1 MTFENLENIISLL
14 CTIVGLLYCVF
25 KHIETPRRGYRFII
39 AFFLANFLSEYYWT
53 IYELV
58 MRSYPNVSEFAAYLG
73 WNVGYLAL
81 LLAVFSM
88 RQEGAKRL
96 FHPVMLLPVLLNVP
110 QFFLYIQY
118 GGLLNN
124 LWQVGI
130 TTLTMILCLQELVYY
145 LKRKA
150 ERRSFPLFSAFVLAY
165 LVTQYG
171 MWTASCFAWNSELS
185 NPYLYCSVLGSLIS
199 VFFAYGAK
207 RYYEADDLGAKEKS
221 ASQMRFQVL
230 IQTVLS
236 LIIIGIC
243 AAGFFT
249 AFWIKDTLS
258 SDGGLIQHEGQIVV
272 YLFAISAILIL
283 IVLVLLYVFTSRF
296 RHGMNDNKKVNE
308 GKRGRLNFIITIA
321 VTLALMAFAVIY
333 NNVLLHRAS
342 VLSVYED
349 GAAEIKTMAA
359 ELENYLTVAS
369 TTLRVTADSVD
380 LMEKSGSSI
389 DEIQRF
395 LVAQTT
401 RQAEQFDENFTGLYA
416 YINGQYLDGLN
427 WVPPEGYEP
436 TSRDWY
442 KAAVAANGATVIVS
456 PYVDAQTGS
465 VVITVGRMISGPGS
479 REEGQTQNVVCLDV
493 IVNHI
498 QEATQVV
505 TIAGKG
511 YGMVVNDDGFIVAH
525 REEELNG
532 QNIAEIY
539 GQELLAN
546 ILSVKSGKLT
556 AHIDGEDCTLFI
568 APVMEQWYS
577 VIVVS
582 DTELLEE
589 TYSQLVINIMVS
601 LITFCLITFFYYIG
615 YKNEQ
620 ISGRKVEQM
629 NLQVV
634 TALATAI
641 DAKDPYTRGHSTRVS
656 QYSVMIAK
664 ALGWE
669 KERTDNLR
677 YAALL
682 HDIGKIGV
690 PDSILNKPTRLT
702 DVEFDII
709 KSHTTTGGEILRE
722 HTVVDAAEDV
732 ALSHHERYD
741 GKGYPRGLRGKE
753 ISEEARIVGIADA
766 FDAMN
771 SSRVYRKACDRDYI
785 LNQLTGG
792 RGKQFDPEYVDVLIK
807 LWNEGR
813 LEESL
818 KSGQKSEKGD
828 EAIEASLHE
837 AVETFVSENVS
848 PEFLVEDIRH
858 AGSYEGALDVEY
870 GQFAKLYEFIANLER
885 RFDHPFKLILITLEQ
900 NGAEA
905 SLSAN
910 LESAMF
916 FMERAI
922 RISIRDVDIVTQY
935 NRRQFLVI
943 MLGTDPDGVKIA
955 VDRIFKSYF
964 RMSGSNAF
972 SPSYAIVGTEGNK

>member
-1 MTFENLENIISLL
+1 MMFENLENIVSLL
-14 CTIVGLLYCVF
+14 CTIAGLLYCVF
-25 KHIETPRRGYRFII
+25 KHIESPRRGYRYLI
-39 AFFLANFLSEYYWT
+39 AFFFANFLSEYYWT

-73 WNVGYLAL
+73 WNVGYLVL
-81 LLAVFSM
+81 LFAVYNM

-96 FHPVMLLPVLLNVP
+96 FHPVILLPILLNVP
-110 QFFLYIQY
+110 QFLLYIQY

-130 TTLTMILCLQELVYY
+130 TTLTMVFCLQELVYY
-145 LKRKA
+145 LKNKSG
-150 ERRSFPLFSAFVLAY
+150 RRAFPMFSALVLAY
-165 LVTQYG
+165 LIAQYG

-185 NPYLYCSVLGSLIS
+185 NPYLYCSVLASLIS
-199 VFFAYGAK
+199 VFFAYGAGK
-207 RYYEADDLGAKEKS
+207 YYAADDFTTKEKN

-230 IQTVLS
+230 IQTIIS
-236 LIIIGIC
+236 LVIIGIC
-243 AAGFFT
+243 AAGFFA
-249 AFWIKDTLS
+249 AFRIKDSLS
-258 SDGGLIQHEGQIVV
+258 GNGGLIQNEGQLVV
-272 YLFAISAILIL
+272 CLFAISAILIL
-283 IVLVLLYVFTSRF
+283 LVLVLLYVLTARF
-296 RHGMNDNKKVNE
+296 RRSMDNVRKMNE

-321 VTLALMAFAVIY
+321 VTLALMVFAVVY
-333 NNVLLHRAS
+333 NNVLLNRAS

-349 GAAEIKTMAA
+349 GEAEIKTTAT
-359 ELENYLTVAS
+359 ELVNYLTEAS

-380 LMEKSGSSI
+380 LMEKSGSSM
-389 DEIQRF
+389 DDIQRF
-395 LVAQTT
+395 LVDQTT

-442 KAAVAANGATVIVS
+442 KAAVEADGEMVIVS

-465 VVITVGRMISGPGS
+465 VVITIGRMISGG
-479 REEGQTQNVVCLDV
+479 GAAAGTQNVVCLDV

-498 QEATQVV
+498 QEVTQAV
-505 TIAGKG
+505 TIANKG
-511 YGMVVNDDGFIVAH
+511 YGMVVNNDGFIVAH
-525 REEELNG
+525 RDAALNG
-532 QNIAEIY
+532 QNIAEVY
-539 GQELLAN
+539 GQELLSS
-546 ILSVKSGKLT
+546 ILSAKSGRIT
-556 AHIDGEDCTLFI
+556 AQIDGEDCTLFI
-568 APVMEQWYS
+568 APVMEQWVS
-577 VIVVS
+577 VIVINNA
-582 DTELLEE
+582 ELFEE
-589 TYSQLVINIMVS
+589 TYSQLAINIMVS

-641 DAKDPYTRGHSTRVS
+641 DAKDPYTRGHSSRVS

-664 ALGWE
+664 TLGWE
-669 KERTDNLR
+669 KERTDDLR

-690 PDSILNKPTRLT
+690 PDSILNKPTRLSN
-702 DVEFDII
+702 VEFDII

-785 LNQLTGG
+785 MGQLIDG
-792 RGKQFDPEYVDVLIK
+792 RGKQFDPEYVDVLIR

-818 KSGQKSEKGD
+818 KSGQESEKAD
-828 EAIEASLHE
+828 EAIEASLHQ
-837 AVETFVSENVS
+837 AVETFVSENAS
-848 PEFLVEDIRH
+848 GELLVENIKS
-858 AGSYEGALDVEY
+858 AGNYQGALDVEY
-870 GQFAKLYEFIANLER
+870 GQFARLYEFIANLQK

-900 NGAEA
+900 NGAETSLAA
-905 SLSAN
+905 SP
-910 LESAMF
+910 ESAMF

-922 RISIRDVDIVTQY
+922 RISIRDVDVVTQY

-943 MLGTDPDGVKIA
+943 MMGTDNDGVKIA

-972 SPSYAIVGTEGNK
+972 TPSYAVLETEEKQ